1 MSRKTMQ
8 EHDSGPTL
16 AHSLPFEVQRLIIR
30 ASDTPTLLELARVSR
45 AYLHEVIPVLY
56 RHVRINNEDD
66 GAGGSPGS
74 SSSPSSPS
82 SPPPA
87 APFRTLT
94 HILTSPV
101 HLRHIQTFFCARS
114 HLLQGQRARRH
125 CIELWDALLSPACPK
140 LQCAAWVRAADD
152 YYVGLAAEMVR
163 VVDAPDPTFACSCR
177 RGTQFEWHL
186 YGDLHHDMVSR
197 LTSARMDLVS
207 VYLTVTPGTTQASVD
222 KIELILPSLL
232 DAAPHLRFVQI
243 QVGYNMLEIGSRA
256 RRMDRARA
264 FRGLTTRLQQLKA
277 RFPER
282 DLEIVSSPSTHVF
295 STSIDVVDC
304 QLPGMLKIDFEKALL
319 KPRAPDPSTA
329 PHTRH

>member
-8 EHDSGPTL
+8 KHDSGPTL

-66 GAGGSPGS
+66 GAGGSP
-74 SSSPSSPS
+74 
-82 SPPPA
+82 
-87 APFRTLT
+87 
-94 HILTSPV
+94 V
-101 HLRHIQTFFCARS
+101 NLRHIQTFFCARS